1 MLLFALTPWILLNIC
16 VASAANS
23 LDNVET
29 LILNAS
35 LGGFDSE
42 RLRSALDSSKTA
54 GSISRR
60 STGSDAFLPG
70 AGSSGG
76 VNSLAPQQEYDQ
88 GRR

>member
-16 VASAANS
+16 VASAASS

-42 RLRSALDSSKTA
+42 RLRSASDSSRA
-54 GSISRR
+54 ARRQDLYREGQRAPALSCLRLAQQARSI
-60 STGSDAFLPG
+60 
-70 AGSSGG
+70 
-76 VNSLAPQQEYDQ
+76 V
-88 GRR
+88 